1 MDNEKLNKTQDIIDT
16 PAETLIDDAEIIKE
30 EEEKEVF
37 VLADTLPE
45 LDEEEAAEDST
56 DNSSTEDEAEEDV
69 ELIDIITADDEEI
82 EEQEYDLKEALLTSD
97 QDELV
102 DVIESAYA
110 IDVDIAL
117 EEFTDD
123 EIISFAERI
132 DAEHMAQIYEQMDE
146 DLQFRIAELFGVD
159 NMLKMFKFMSK
170 DDIADIL
177 GDLPINMR
185 KRILRMMKRKDIME
199 IEHLLLYEDDTAG
212 GLMTTEYI
220 ALNGKWTVEKALNK
234 IKEIAPKTEV
244 IETIFVLNGRKEL
257 IGTAD
262 LRDILVEDN
271 NTTLEEIMYDNI
283 VSVPAEMDQEEV
295 SHIVSKYD
303 LKVVPVV
310 NRKNSL
316 LGIITV
322 DDIID
327 VLFEEQTEDILKMA
341 GVGTDEDVDNS
352 VIKSVKMRLPWLMVN
367 LVTAF
372 VSSTVISV
380 FEGTI
385 AQVTAL
391 AAAMPIV
398 AALGGNTGNQTLSL
412 VIRNITLGELN
423 LKDDWK
429 LVTKEIALALC
440 NGAIMGFIAG
450 LVLAMRY
457 GSIYLGIIMLVAMI
471 ANLTIAGI
479 SGFFIPLI
487 LKALNVD
494 PALASSIFLTAT
506 TDICGYLVFLGL
518 AKMFLPLLL

>member
-1 MDNEKLNKTQDIIDT
+1 MDDKKLMETQNVET
-16 PAETLIDDAEIIKE
+16 PEEIIEYDIE
-30 EEEKEVF
+30 EAEKEVF

-45 LDEEEAAEDST
+45 LEDENENEAEALTDDTDDDEE
-56 DNSSTEDEAEEDV
+56 V

-110 IDVDIAL
+110 IDVAIAL
-117 EEFTDD
+117 EEFSDE

-132 DAEHMAQIYEQMDE
+132 DAERMAQVFEQADE
-146 DLQFRIAELFGVD
+146 DLQIRLAELFGVD

-177 GDLPINMR
+177 GELPINMR
-185 KRILRMMKRKDIME
+185 KRILNMMKRKDTVE
-199 IEHLLLYEDDTAG
+199 IQNLLLYEDDTAG

-220 ALNGKWTVEKALNK
+220 ALNGRWTVEQALKK

-244 IETIFVLNGRKEL
+244 IETVFVLNGRKEL

-262 LRDILVEDN
+262 LRDILVEKND
-271 NTTLEEIMYDNI
+271 TLLEEIMYDNI

-341 GVGTDEDVDNS
+341 GVGPDEDVDN
-352 VIKSVKMRLPWLMVN
+352 
-367 LVTAF
+367 
-372 VSSTVISV
+372 
-380 FEGTI
+380 
-385 AQVTAL
+385 
-391 AAAMPIV
+391 
-398 AALGGNTGNQTLSL
+398 
-412 VIRNITLGELN
+412 
-423 LKDDWK
+423 
-429 LVTKEIALALC
+429 
-440 NGAIMGFIAG
+440 
-450 LVLAMRY
+450 
-457 GSIYLGIIMLVAMI
+457 
-471 ANLTIAGI
+471 
-479 SGFFIPLI
+479 
-487 LKALNVD
+487 
-494 PALASSIFLTAT
+494 
-506 TDICGYLVFLGL
+506 
-518 AKMFLPLLL
+518 

>member
-1 MDNEKLNKTQDIIDT
+1 MNDEQLNKNQDMPNT
-16 PAETLIDDAEIIKE
+16 NAESNIFEKDDKDS
-30 EEEKEVF
+30 F
-37 VLADTLPE
+37 VLSDTLPNVE
-45 LDEEEAAEDST
+45 LDSCCESSD
-56 DNSSTEDEAEEDV
+56 DNRSANDNIEDEDI
-69 ELIDIITADDEEI
+69 ELIDIITADDDEKD
-82 EEQEYDLKEALLTSD
+82 EQEYNLKDALLYSD
-97 QDELV
+97 QEELI

-110 IDVDIAL
+110 IDVAIAL
-117 EEFTDD
+117 EEFND
-123 EIISFAERI
+123 EEILSFAEKI
-132 DAEHMAQIYEQMDE
+132 DAEHMAQVYEQADE

-159 NMLKMFKFMSK
+159 NMLKMFRFMSK

-177 GDLPINMR
+177 GALPINMR
-185 KRILRMMKRKDIME
+185 KKILTMMKRKDIVE
-199 IEHLLLYEDDTAG
+199 IENLLLYEDDTAG

-244 IETIFVLNGRKEL
+244 IETIFVINGRKEL
-257 IGTAD
+257 VGTAD

-271 NTTLEEIMYDNI
+271 STLLEDIMYDNI
-283 VSVPAEMDQEEV
+283 VSVPADMDQEEV

-352 VIKSVKMRLPWLMVN
+352 VFKSVKMRLPWLMVN

-372 VSSTVISV
+372 LSSTVISV

-423 LKDDWK
+423 LKDDWR
-429 LVTKEIALALC
+429 LVTKEIALAFC
-440 NGAIMGFIAG
+440 NGAIMGLIAG
-450 LVLAMRY
+450 SVMAIRY
-457 GSIYLGIIMLVAMI
+457 GSAYLGFIMLIAMI
-471 ANLTIAGI
+471 ANITIAGI

-487 LKALNVD
+487 LKTINID

-506 TDICGYLVFLGL
+506 TDICGYMVFLGL
-518 AKMFLPLLL
+518 AKVFLPFLV

>member
-1 MDNEKLNKTQDIIDT
+1 MNEELNKTQNIENT
-16 PAETLIDDAEIIKE
+16 PENNNTENVSETVSEKENLTAVQPDAEDDDI
-30 EEEKEVF
+30 
-37 VLADTLPE
+37 
-45 LDEEEAAEDST
+45 
-56 DNSSTEDEAEEDV
+56 
-69 ELIDIITADDEEI
+69 ELIDIITADEEEI
-82 EEQEYDLKEALLTSD
+82 EEQEYDLKAALLNSD
-97 QDELV
+97 KDELIE
-102 DVIESAYA
+102 VIESVYA
-110 IDVDIAL
+110 IDVAIAL
-117 EEFTDD
+117 EEFEDTEILSFTD
-123 EIISFAERI
+123 RI
-132 DAEHMAQIYEQMDE
+132 DAEHMAQVFEQADE
-146 DLQFRIAELFGVD
+146 DLQFRIAELLGVD
-159 NMLKMFKFMSK
+159 NMLKLFQYMSK

-177 GDLPINMR
+177 GEMPINMR
-185 KRILRMMKRKDIME
+185 KKILNMMKRKDTLE
-199 IEHLLLYEDDTAG
+199 IQNLLLYEDDTAG

-220 ALNGKWTVEKALNK
+220 ALNGKWTVGKALDK

-262 LRDILVEDN
+262 LRDILVEKND
-271 NTTLEEIMYDNI
+271 TLLEEIMYDNI

-303 LKVVPVV
+303 LKVVPVI

-327 VLFEEQTEDILKMA
+327 VLFEEQTEDILRMA
-341 GVGTDEDVDNS
+341 GVGTEEDVDNS
-352 VIKSVKMRLPWLMVN
+352 VLKSVKMRLPWLMVN

-372 VSSTVISV
+372 LSSTVISI

-412 VIRNITLGELN
+412 VIRKITLGELS
-423 LKDDWK
+423 LKEDWR
-429 LVTKEIALALC
+429 LVTKEISLAFV
-440 NGAIMGFIAG
+440 NGAIMGLIAG
-450 LVLAMRY
+450 TVMGLRY
-457 GSIYLGIIMLVAMI
+457 GNFYLGVVMLMAMLVNI
-471 ANLTIAGI
+471 TVAGI

-487 LKALNVD
+487 LKALKID

-506 TDICGYLVFLGL
+506 TDICGYLAFLGL
-518 AKMFLPLLL
+518 ARIFLPLII

>member
-1 MDNEKLNKTQDIIDT
+1 MNEELNKTQNIENT
-16 PAETLIDDAEIIKE
+16 PENNNTENVSETISEKEKPTAVQPDAE
-30 EEEKEVF
+30 
-37 VLADTLPE
+37 D
-45 LDEEEAAEDST
+45 DEI
-56 DNSSTEDEAEEDV
+56 
-69 ELIDIITADDEEI
+69 ELIDIITADEEEI
-82 EEQEYDLKEALLTSD
+82 EEQEYDLKAALLNSD
-97 QDELV
+97 KDELIE
-102 DVIESAYA
+102 VIESVYA
-110 IDVDIAL
+110 IDVAIAL
-117 EEFTDD
+117 EEFEDTEILSFTD
-123 EIISFAERI
+123 RI
-132 DAEHMAQIYEQMDE
+132 DAEHMAQVFEQADE
-146 DLQFRIAELFGVD
+146 DLQFRIAELLGVD
-159 NMLKMFKFMSK
+159 NMLKLFQYMSK

-177 GDLPINMR
+177 GEMPINMR
-185 KRILRMMKRKDIME
+185 KKILNMMKRKDTLE
-199 IEHLLLYEDDTAG
+199 IQNLLLYEDDTAG

-220 ALNGKWTVEKALNK
+220 ALNGKWTVGKALDK

-262 LRDILVEDN
+262 LRDILVEKND
-271 NTTLEEIMYDNI
+271 TLLEEIMYDNI

-303 LKVVPVV
+303 LKVVPVI

-327 VLFEEQTEDILKMA
+327 VLFEEQTEDILRMA
-341 GVGTDEDVDNS
+341 GVGTEEDVDNS
-352 VIKSVKMRLPWLMVN
+352 VLKSVKMRLPWLMVN

-372 VSSTVISV
+372 LSSTVISI

-412 VIRNITLGELN
+412 VIRKITLGELS
-423 LKDDWK
+423 LKEDWR
-429 LVTKEIALALC
+429 LVTKEISLAFV
-440 NGAIMGFIAG
+440 NGAIMGLIAG
-450 LVLAMRY
+450 TVMGLRY
-457 GSIYLGIIMLVAMI
+457 GNFYLGVVMLMAMLVNI
-471 ANLTIAGI
+471 TVAGI

-487 LKALNVD
+487 LKALKID

-506 TDICGYLVFLGL
+506 TDICGYLAFLGL
-518 AKMFLPLLL
+518 ARIFLPLII

>member
-1 MDNEKLNKTQDIIDT
+1 MDNEKLNKTQDIINSH
-16 PAETLIDDAEIIKE
+16 ETETVE
-30 EEEKEVF
+30 EAVEKEVF

-45 LDEEEAAEDST
+45 LDDEENNDENTSGEDTADEEEI
-56 DNSSTEDEAEEDV
+56 
-69 ELIDIITADDEEI
+69 ELIDIITADEEEI

-97 QDELV
+97 QDELI

-110 IDVDIAL
+110 IDIAIAL
-117 EEFTDD
+117 EEFEDE

-159 NMLKMFKFMSK
+159 NMLKMFQFMSK

-185 KRILRMMKRKDIME
+185 KRILNMMKRKDTVE
-199 IEHLLLYEDDTAG
+199 IQNLLLYEDDTAG

-220 ALNGKWTVEKALNK
+220 ALNAKWTVEQALRK

-244 IETIFVLNGRKEL
+244 IETIFVINGHKEL

-271 NTTLEEIMYDNI
+271 STKLEEIMYDNI
-283 VSVPAEMDQEEV
+283 ISVPADMDQEEV

-303 LKVVPVV
+303 LKVVPVT

-341 GVGTDEDVDNS
+341 GVGSEEDVDNS
-352 VIKSVKMRLPWLMVN
+352 VMKSVKMRLPWLATN
-367 LVTAF
+367 LLTAF
-372 VSSTVISV
+372 LSSTVISI

-398 AALGGNTGNQTLSL
+398 AALGGNAGNQTLSL
-412 VIRNITLGELN
+412 VIRNITLGELS
-423 LKDDWK
+423 LKEDWK
-429 LVTKEIALALC
+429 LVFKEIALAAI
-440 NGAIMGFIAG
+440 NGIVVGLLAGSILALRYQNLYLGLIMVGAMMVNLIIAG
-450 LVLAMRY
+450 VC
-457 GSIYLGIIMLVAMI
+457 
-471 ANLTIAGI
+471 
-479 SGFFIPLI
+479 GFFIPLI
-487 LKALNVD
+487 LKAFNVD

-506 TDICGYLVFLGL
+506 TDICGFLIFLGL
-518 AKMFLPLLL
+518 AKIFLPLLL

>member
-1 MDNEKLNKTQDIIDT
+1 MDNEKLNKTQNIIDSPVDIT
-16 PAETLIDDAEIIKE
+16 EDNT
-30 EEEKEVF
+30 EEKEVF
-37 VLADTLPE
+37 ILADTLPE
-45 LDEEEAAEDST
+45 LEDEEETSENN
-56 DNSSTEDEAEEDV
+56 NSDISKEDEEDI
-69 ELIDIITADDEEI
+69 ELIDIITADEEEI
-82 EEQEYDLKEALLTSD
+82 EEQDYDIKEALLTGE
-97 QDELV
+97 QEELV
-102 DVIESAYA
+102 DVIESDYA
-110 IDVDIAL
+110 IDIAIAL
-117 EEFTDD
+117 EEFTDE

-132 DAEHMAQIYEQMDE
+132 DAERMAQVFEQADE
-146 DLQFRIAELFGVD
+146 DLQFRMAELFGVD

-185 KRILRMMKRKDIME
+185 KRILRMMKRKDIVE
-199 IEHLLLYEDDTAG
+199 IENLLLYEDDTAG

-262 LRDILVEDN
+262 LRDILVEKND
-271 NTTLEEIMYDNI
+271 TLLEDIMYDNI

-341 GVGTDEDVDNS
+341 GVGTDEDVDTSILHS
-352 VIKSVKMRLPWLMVN
+352 VRMRLPWLCIN

-372 VSSTVISV
+372 MASTVISM

-398 AALGGNTGNQTLSL
+398 TGMGGNAGTQTLSL
-412 VIRNITLGELN
+412 ILRNITLGELS
-423 LKDDWK
+423 LKEDWK
-429 LVTKEIALALC
+429 LVTKEIGLALI
-440 NGAIMGFIAG
+440 NGAIVGLIAG
-450 LVLAMRY
+450 FALFLIHGNVF
-457 GSIYLGIIMLVAMI
+457 LGVIMI
-471 ANLTIAGI
+471 AAMAANITIASV
-479 SGFFIPLI
+479 SGFFVPLI
-487 LKALNVD
+487 LKSMNID
-494 PALASSIFLTAT
+494 PALASGIFLTT
-506 TDICGYLVFLGL
+506 LTDIFGFLIFLGL
-518 AKMFLPLLL
+518 ANIFLPFLI

>member
-1 MDNEKLNKTQDIIDT
+1 MNDKEIKDTLNETRDMDT
-16 PAETLIDDAEIIKE
+16 PVETEAVNQTSDANIAE
-30 EEEKEVF
+30 
-37 VLADTLPE
+37 
-45 LDEEEAAEDST
+45 DEEE
-56 DNSSTEDEAEEDV
+56 V
-69 ELIDIITADDEEI
+69 ELIDIITADEEEI
-82 EEQEYDLKEALLTSD
+82 EEQEYDLKAALLESD
-97 QDELV
+97 RDELI

-110 IDVDIAL
+110 IDVAIAL
-117 EEFTDD
+117 EEFED
-123 EIISFAERI
+123 EELLSFADRLDTVHI
-132 DAEHMAQIYEQMDE
+132 AQVFEQADE
-146 DLQFRIAELFGVD
+146 DLQFRMAELFGVD
-159 NMLKMFKFMSK
+159 NMLKLFQHMSK

-185 KRILRMMKRKDIME
+185 KRILNMMKRKDTLE
-199 IEHLLLYEDDTAG
+199 IQNLLLYEDDTAG

-220 ALNGKWTVEKALNK
+220 ALNGKWTVEQALKK

-262 LRDILVEDN
+262 LRDILVEKND
-271 NTTLEEIMYDNI
+271 TTLEEIMYDNI
-283 VSVPAEMDQEEV
+283 VSVPADMDQEEV

-341 GVGTDEDVDNS
+341 GVGTEEDVDNT
-352 VIKSVKMRLPWLMVN
+352 VMKSVKMRLPWLVTN
-367 LVTAF
+367 LFTAF
-372 VSSTVISV
+372 MSSTVISI

-398 AALGGNTGNQTLSL
+398 AALGGNAGNQTLSL
-412 VIRNITLGELN
+412 VIRNITLGELT
-423 LKDDWK
+423 LKEDWK
-429 LVTKEIALALC
+429 LVTKEIALAFINGLVVGVLT
-440 NGAIMGFIAG
+440 GAILALRYQNLYLGVIMVGAMLVNIIIAG
-450 LVLAMRY
+450 VC
-457 GSIYLGIIMLVAMI
+457 
-471 ANLTIAGI
+471 
-479 SGFFIPLI
+479 GFFIPLV
-487 LKALNVD
+487 LKAFGVD

-506 TDICGYLVFLGL
+506 TDICGFLVFLGL
-518 AKMFLPLLL
+518 AKIFVPLLL

>member
-1 MDNEKLNKTQDIIDT
+1 MDKEKLNKTQDIIDT
-16 PAETLIDDAEIIKE
+16 PVDKTTDIVEQT
-30 EEEKEVF
+30 EEKEVF
-37 VLADTLPE
+37 ILADTLPE
-45 LDEEEAAEDST
+45 LDEE
-56 DNSSTEDEAEEDV
+56 DNDENTGSDADDTSDDEEEV
-69 ELIDIITADDEEI
+69 ELIDIITADEEEI
-82 EEQEYDLKEALLTSD
+82 EEQYYDRKEALLTSD
-97 QDELV
+97 QEELV

-110 IDVDIAL
+110 IDVAIAL
-117 EEFTDD
+117 EDFTDE

-132 DAEHMAQIYEQMDE
+132 DAERMAQVFEQADE
-146 DLQFRIAELFGVD
+146 DLQFRMAELFGVD
-159 NMLKMFKFMSK
+159 NMLKMFHFMSK

-185 KRILRMMKRKDIME
+185 KRILKMMKRKDIME
-199 IEHLLLYEDDTAG
+199 IENLLLYEDDTAG

-220 ALNGKWTVEKALNK
+220 ALNGKWTVGKALEK

-271 NTTLEEIMYDNI
+271 NTLLEEIMYDNI
-283 VSVPAEMDQEEV
+283 VSVPASMDQEEV

-352 VIKSVKMRLPWLMVN
+352 VIKSVRMRLPWLITN
-367 LVTAF
+367 LFTAF
-372 VSSTVISV
+372 LSSTVISI

-398 AALGGNTGNQTLSL
+398 AALGGNAGNQTLSL

-429 LVTKEIALALC
+429 LVSKEIALAVV
-440 NGAIMGFIAG
+440 NGVIIGLMAGSILALRYHNPFLGVIMVGAMLANLVIAG
-450 LVLAMRY
+450 VC
-457 GSIYLGIIMLVAMI
+457 
-471 ANLTIAGI
+471 
-479 SGFFIPLI
+479 GFFIPLL
-487 LKALNVD
+487 LKAFNVD

-506 TDICGYLVFLGL
+506 TDICGFLIFLGL
-518 AKMFLPLLL
+518 AKMFLPMLL

>member
-1 MDNEKLNKTQDIIDT
+1 MDNEKLDKTQDIIDT
-16 PAETLIDDAEIIKE
+16 PVENTAPET
-30 EEEKEVF
+30 EEKEVF
-37 VLADTLPE
+37 ILADTLPE
-45 LDEEEAAEDST
+45 LDEEEKEEST
-56 DNSSTEDEAEEDV
+56 DSSNTQETEDEEDI
-69 ELIDIITADDEEI
+69 ELIDIITADDEEL
-82 EEQEYDLKEALLTSD
+82 EEQEYNLKEALLTSD

-110 IDVDIAL
+110 IDVAIAL
-117 EEFTDD
+117 EEFTDE

-132 DAEHMAQIYEQMDE
+132 DAERMAQVFEQADE
-146 DLQFRIAELFGVD
+146 DLQFRMAELFGVD
-159 NMLKMFKFMSK
+159 NMLKMFHFMSK

-177 GDLPINMR
+177 GELPINMR
-185 KRILRMMKRKDIME
+185 KRILRMMKRKDIVE
-199 IEHLLLYEDDTAG
+199 IENLLLYEDDTAG

-271 NTTLEEIMYDNI
+271 NTLLEDIMYDNI
-283 VSVPAEMDQEEV
+283 VSVPAGMDQEEV

-341 GVGTDEDVDNS
+341 GVGTEEDVENTVS
-352 VIKSVKMRLPWLMVN
+352 KSVKMRLPWLITN
-367 LVTAF
+367 LFTAF
-372 VSSTVISV
+372 LSSTVISI

-398 AALGGNTGNQTLSL
+398 AALGGNAGNQTLSL

-423 LKDDWK
+423 LKDDWR
-429 LVTKEIALALC
+429 LVSKEIALAAI
-440 NGAIMGFIAG
+440 NGIVIGLAAGTILALRYQNPFLGVIMVGAMLANLVIAG
-450 LVLAMRY
+450 VC
-457 GSIYLGIIMLVAMI
+457 
-471 ANLTIAGI
+471 
-479 SGFFIPLI
+479 GFFIPLV
-487 LKALNVD
+487 LKAFNVD

-506 TDICGYLVFLGL
+506 TDICGFLIFLGL
-518 AKMFLPLLL
+518 AKIFLPMLL

>member
-1 MDNEKLNKTQDIIDT
+1 MDKEKLDKTQDIIET
-16 PAETLIDDAEIIKE
+16 PVEIMAEEA
-30 EEEKEVF
+30 EEKEVF

-45 LDEEEAAEDST
+45 LDEEENST
-56 DNSSTEDEAEEDV
+56 DSDPASMSDEDEEEV
-69 ELIDIITADDEEI
+69 ELIDIITADEDEI

-110 IDVDIAL
+110 IDVAIAL
-117 EEFTDD
+117 EEFTDE

-177 GDLPINMR
+177 GALPINMR
-185 KRILRMMKRKDIME
+185 KRILRMMKRKDILE
-199 IEHLLLYEDDTAG
+199 IENLLLYEDDTAG

-244 IETIFVLNGRKEL
+244 IETVFVLNGRKEL

-271 NTTLEEIMYDNI
+271 STTLEEIMYDNI

-341 GVGTDEDVDNS
+341 GVGTDEDVDTS
-352 VIKSVKMRLPWLMVN
+352 VMHSVRMRLPWLCIN

-372 VSSTVISV
+372 MASTVISM

-398 AALGGNTGNQTLSL
+398 TGMGGNAGTQTLSL
-412 VIRNITLGELN
+412 ILRKITLGELN
-423 LKDDWK
+423 LKEDWK
-429 LVTKEIALALC
+429 LVTKEISLALI
-440 NGAIMGFIAG
+440 NGAVVGLIAG
-450 LVLAMRY
+450 IVLFLIH
-457 GSIYLGIIMLVAMI
+457 GNLFLGVIMI
-471 ANLTIAGI
+471 AAMAANITIASI
-479 SGFFIPLI
+479 SGFFVPLI
-487 LKALNVD
+487 LKSLNID
-494 PALASSIFLTAT
+494 PALASGIFLTT
-506 TDICGYLVFLGL
+506 LTDIFGFLIFLGL
-518 AKMFLPLLL
+518 ANIFLPLLL

>member
-1 MDNEKLNKTQDIIDT
+1 MNEEKLNKTQNVET
-16 PAETLIDDAEIIKE
+16 PVEETAVNTAEIMSE
-30 EEEKEVF
+30 
-37 VLADTLPE
+37 T
-45 LDEEEAAEDST
+45 T
-56 DNSSTEDEAEEDV
+56 SSLEEDI
-69 ELIDIITADDEEI
+69 ELIDIITANDEEI
-82 EEQEYDLKEALLTSD
+82 EEQEYDLKSALLNSD
-97 QDELV
+97 RDELI

-110 IDVDIAL
+110 IDVAIAL
-117 EEFTDD
+117 EEFED
-123 EIISFAERI
+123 EDILSFAEKL
-132 DAEHMAQIYEQMDE
+132 DAEHIAQVFEQADE
-146 DLQFRIAELFGVD
+146 DLQFRMAELFGVD
-159 NMLKMFKFMSK
+159 NMLRLFKYMSK

-185 KRILRMMKRKDIME
+185 KSILRMMKQKDIVE
-199 IEHLLLYEDDTAG
+199 IENLLLYEDDTAG

-244 IETIFVLNGRKEL
+244 IETVFVLNGRKEL

-271 NTTLEEIMYDNI
+271 NTLLEEIMYDNI
-283 VSVPAEMDQEEV
+283 VSVPADMDQEEV

-341 GVGTDEDVDNS
+341 GVGTEEDVDNS
-352 VIKSVKMRLPWLMVN
+352 VKKSVRMRLPWLCVN
-367 LVTAF
+367 MFTALL
-372 VSSTVISV
+372 SSTVVSI

-385 AQVTAL
+385 AQMTAL

-398 AALGGNTGNQTLSL
+398 AALGGNAGNQTLSL
-412 VIRNITLGELN
+412 VIRNITLGELT

-429 LVTKEIALALC
+429 LVTKEIVLALI
-440 NGAIMGFIAG
+440 NGAAIGFFMGLFM
-450 LVLAMRY
+450 LLRY
-457 GSIYLGIIMLVAMI
+457 GNFCLGLIMLMAMI
-471 ANLTIAGI
+471 ANITIAGI

-487 LKALNVD
+487 LKACKVD

-506 TDICGYLVFLGL
+506 TDVMGYLIFLGL
-518 AKMFLPLLL
+518 AYIFMPLLV

>member
-1 MDNEKLNKTQDIIDT
+1 MSEEKLNKTQNIIET
-16 PAETLIDDAEIIKE
+16 PSDEIEITAEEA
-30 EEEKEVF
+30 EEKEVF

-45 LDEEEAAEDST
+45 LEDEDESEDNSSADSQPEEDEEEI
-56 DNSSTEDEAEEDV
+56 

-110 IDVDIAL
+110 IDVAIAL
-117 EEFTDD
+117 EEFSDD

-132 DAEHMAQIYEQMDE
+132 DAERMAQVYEQADE
-146 DLQFRIAELFGVD
+146 DLQIRLAELFGVD

-185 KRILRMMKRKDIME
+185 KKILQMMKHKDIQE
-199 IEHLLLYEDDTAG
+199 IENLLLYEDDTAG

-220 ALNGKWTVEKALNK
+220 ALNGKWTVGKALNK
-234 IKEIAPKTEV
+234 IKEIAPKIEV

-262 LRDILVEDN
+262 LRDILVEHND
-271 NTTLEEIMYDNI
+271 TLLEEIMYDNI

-352 VIKSVKMRLPWLMVN
+352 VFKSVKMRL
-367 LVTAF
+367 
-372 VSSTVISV
+372 
-380 FEGTI
+380 
-385 AQVTAL
+385 Q
-391 AAAMPIV
+391 
-398 AALGGNTGNQTLSL
+398 
-412 VIRNITLGELN
+412 
-423 LKDDWK
+423 
-429 LVTKEIALALC
+429 
-440 NGAIMGFIAG
+440 G
-450 LVLAMRY
+450 L
-457 GSIYLGIIMLVAMI
+457 
-471 ANLTIAGI
+471 
-479 SGFFIPLI
+479 P
-487 LKALNVD
+487 
-494 PALASSIFLTAT
+494 
-506 TDICGYLVFLGL
+506 
-518 AKMFLPLLL
+518 

>member
-1 MDNEKLNKTQDIIDT
+1 MSEEKLNKTQDIIET
-16 PAETLIDDAEIIKE
+16 PVDEIE
-30 EEEKEVF
+30 LNSEEEKEVF
-37 VLADTLPE
+37 ILADTLPE
-45 LDEEEAAEDST
+45 LEDEEEDENNPSADTDDS
-56 DNSSTEDEAEEDV
+56 EDEEV
-69 ELIDIITADDEEI
+69 ELIDIITADEEEL

-110 IDVDIAL
+110 IDVAIAL
-117 EEFTDD
+117 EEFTDE

-132 DAEHMAQIYEQMDE
+132 DAERMAQVFEQADE
-146 DLQFRIAELFGVD
+146 DLQIRLAELFGTD

-177 GDLPINMR
+177 GDLPFNMR
-185 KRILRMMKRKDIME
+185 KRILQMMKQKDIQE
-199 IEHLLLYEDDTAG
+199 IENLLLYEDDTAG

-220 ALNGKWTVEKALNK
+220 ALNGKWTVGKALNK

-244 IETIFVLNGRKEL
+244 IETVFVLNGRKEL

-271 NTTLEEIMYDNI
+271 DTLLEEIMYDNI

-341 GVGTDEDVDNS
+341 GVGTDEDVDTSILHS
-352 VIKSVKMRLPWLMVN
+352 VRMRLPWLCVN

-372 VSSTVISV
+372 MASTVISM

-398 AALGGNTGNQTLSL
+398 TGMGGNAGTQTLSL
-412 VIRNITLGELN
+412 ILRNITLGELS
-423 LKDDWK
+423 LKEDWK
-429 LVTKEIALALC
+429 LVFKEIVLALI
-440 NGAIMGFIAG
+440 NGAIVGLIAG
-450 LVLAMRY
+450 VVLFIIH
-457 GSIYLGIIMLVAMI
+457 GNIYLGVIMI
-471 ANLTIAGI
+471 AAMAANITIASI
-479 SGFFIPLI
+479 SGFFVPLI
-487 LKALNVD
+487 LKSLNVD
-494 PALASSIFLTAT
+494 PALASGIFLTT
-506 TDICGYLVFLGL
+506 LTDIFGFLIFLGL
-518 AKMFLPLLL
+518 ANIFLPLLI

>member
-1 MDNEKLNKTQDIIDT
+1 MDNEKLNKTQDIIETPVETTDITDT
-16 PAETLIDDAEIIKE
+16 ET
-30 EEEKEVF
+30 EEKEVF

-45 LDEEEAAEDST
+45 LDEEEDDDET
-56 DNSSTEDEAEEDV
+56 SSADGSVEEDEEEV
-69 ELIDIITADDEEI
+69 ELIDIITADEEEI

-110 IDVDIAL
+110 IDVAIAL

-132 DAEHMAQIYEQMDE
+132 DAEHMAQIYEQMAE

-271 NTTLEEIMYDNI
+271 NTLLEEIMYDNI
-283 VSVPAEMDQEEV
+283 VSVPADMDQEEV

-352 VIKSVKMRLPWLMVN
+352 VLKSVKMRLPWLMVN

-372 VSSTVISV
+372 LSSTVISV

-412 VIRNITLGELN
+412 VIRNITLGELS
-423 LKDDWK
+423 LKEDWK
-429 LVTKEIALALC
+429 LVTKEIVLALC

-450 LVLAMRY
+450 IVLAMRY
-457 GSIYLGIIMLVAMI
+457 GSPYLGIIMLIAMI
-471 ANLTIAGI
+471 ANITIAGI

-487 LKALNVD
+487 LKSCNID

-518 AKMFLPLLL
+518 AKVFLPLLL

>member
-1 MDNEKLNKTQDIIDT
+1 MNEELNKTQNIENT
-16 PAETLIDDAEIIKE
+16 PENNNTENVSETVSEKENLTAVQPDAEDDDI
-30 EEEKEVF
+30 
-37 VLADTLPE
+37 
-45 LDEEEAAEDST
+45 
-56 DNSSTEDEAEEDV
+56 
-69 ELIDIITADDEEI
+69 ELIDIITADEEEI
-82 EEQEYDLKEALLTSD
+82 EEQEYDLKAALLNSD
-97 QDELV
+97 KDELIE
-102 DVIESAYA
+102 VIESVYA
-110 IDVDIAL
+110 IDVAIAL
-117 EEFTDD
+117 EEFEDTEILSFTD
-123 EIISFAERI
+123 RI
-132 DAEHMAQIYEQMDE
+132 DAEHMAQVFEQADE
-146 DLQFRIAELFGVD
+146 DLQFRIAELLGVD
-159 NMLKMFKFMSK
+159 NMLKLFQYMSK

-177 GDLPINMR
+177 GEMPINMR
-185 KRILRMMKRKDIME
+185 KKILNMMKRKDTLE
-199 IEHLLLYEDDTAG
+199 IQNLLLYEDDTAG

-220 ALNGKWTVEKALNK
+220 ALNGKWTVGKALDK

-262 LRDILVEDN
+262 LRDILVEKND
-271 NTTLEEIMYDNI
+271 TLLEEIMYDNI

-303 LKVVPVV
+303 LKVVPVI

-327 VLFEEQTEDILKMA
+327 VLFEEQTEDILRMA

-352 VIKSVKMRLPWLMVN
+352 VLKSVKMRLPWLMVN

-372 VSSTVISV
+372 LSSTVISI

-412 VIRNITLGELN
+412 VIRKITLGELS
-423 LKDDWK
+423 LKEDWR
-429 LVTKEIALALC
+429 LVTKEISLAFV
-440 NGAIMGFIAG
+440 NGAIMGLIAG
-450 LVLAMRY
+450 TVMGLRY
-457 GSIYLGIIMLVAMI
+457 GNFYLGVVMLMAMLVNI
-471 ANLTIAGI
+471 TVAGI

-487 LKALNVD
+487 LKALKID

-506 TDICGYLVFLGL
+506 TDICGYLAFLGL
-518 AKMFLPLLL
+518 ARIFLPLII